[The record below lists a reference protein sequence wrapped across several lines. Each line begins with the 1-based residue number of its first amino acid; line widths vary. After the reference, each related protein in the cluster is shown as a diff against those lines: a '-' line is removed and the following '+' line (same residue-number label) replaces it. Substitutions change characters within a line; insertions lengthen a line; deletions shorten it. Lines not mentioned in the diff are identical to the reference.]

1 MPESDAVVQIISR
14 LGVDYS
20 QAIVSTRMLADAT
33 AQLDRQLRGLKI
45 TVADLARATNRDL
58 SAQLAQMAGGKVIY
72 DQYGRAIS
80 IVGTGIEDIARKT
93 KDATRVAREHIKTV
107 KDLEREYNVLGSQF
121 ERRVSWFVAGAGFFG
136 SLEAIRQAATT
147 ISEVEAGMTT
157 IARVTEDVTFNYKD
171 VRDQLLRMGVEYGMT
186 WDKVSDI
193 MTRWVQAGYSVS
205 ESLELTRTSLLA
217 LNTAELDANYATQ
230 GLIAIMA
237 QWGLT
242 ADQLLPTI
250 DKINKVAD
258 DFAVTSQDLVDG
270 LMRSSGAAKVLGLS
284 LDETIAIL
292 TVMREATGRT
302 GKEVGNALNSI
313 LSFMQRPIAIK
324 AFEAEGINIWAD
336 AAKTQFRSV
345 IEIFEEVAR
354 RWPQMGEASRDMFVQ
369 AAEQAGLYSEEL
381 AELAGLQKE
390 FNDLQQRD
398 ISQAMAGIY
407 RRNYLLALLQNWAKI
422 DQVLISME
430 KSLGYSM
437 RENER
442 TMQTLAKQWES
453 LKAVA
458 QELAVALGD
467 AGLLEQLKELV
478 EGAKD
483 AVTWFNELDPTLRK
497 LIFSFVELTVAMK
510 VLGAVF
516 KMAGISGMVSIFSGW
531 AVPIAAATTATRGM
545 ATTLTLLGTVAR
557 NVGLG
562 ISALFG
568 GPVAL
573 AIIAAGTALT
583 AFVSSAKDARKEHEE
598 FTRAMYDVQ
607 GKLEEYQQ
615 TLESAPEGS
624 EQYQNALKQQSDL
637 LQDIGIRYPELVK
650 KTNEYGKVV
659 EVDQEKISQ
668 LAKEYEKLSKSQK
681 KVVDSYKESMQASN
695 QRILELEKEAGRI
708 ESSANTLRDLV
719 NYYRNYQ
726 QVAGDSAE
734 KSKEMAKIEEG
745 IAAIIGTAGL
755 ERLKAAGF
763 TEKAVQQEIE
773 AIKKAAQAKRQE
785 VLEEKKRQIEMTK
798 NTIEETKKRIK
809 ALQAEIAA
817 LEAGTPLRWQQT
829 LKAWGEAFIK
839 TFPLPDPFLFM
850 ENYHAAL
857 DKMAQE
863 MESSLHKA
871 GKQLEEKLKELDD
884 LNKEYADTIAQQID
898 ETEKQ
903 NTAFANQEEILK
915 RLNDALEEHLHTVE
929 RMLKTYQDL
938 VAETEALLDIN
949 RAQYE
954 FYSREGAP
962 LEDRVKAVKLQAE
975 AIGLLLTKQD
985 DLHSLAEAN
994 RRALSDLK
1002 TAGVDLGKGIT
1013 ATASS
1018 IGKLSGSLEDYFIS
1032 ASRATGVSVDLLKAV
1047 AKVESGFNQAARSSA
1062 GAIGIMQLMPGTARG
1077 LGVDPYDLGQNIL
1090 GGAKY
1095 LQQALNAFNGN
1106 LQLALAAYNA
1116 GIGAVQRAIQKAGSE
1131 TWENVKKYLPKE
1143 TQAYVPKVLSNL
1155 GSVSGVVAGEQKI
1168 SDELQKEYERRQQ
1181 IQEQYADA
1189 TINMYQEIYR
1199 AQADWWRSQKEI
1211 SDLTISGLEYVRT
1224 MRQQQIDSLKNE
1236 IEYLTRDGA
1245 SQEELNRAYILNA
1258 RYIDLLNEKRTE
1270 LLNKIR
1276 AEQEFIAAIKQ
1287 EQASLNTSTKEG
1299 AYQYALYNK
1308 AIADASQ
1315 RIVELN
1321 REMIEL
1327 NRTMNEAI
1335 NMPYQHYFNNLMA
1348 WMQHMENIGRLT
1360 VAQQLEILKGIDLQR
1375 LALQDQWRVQEDIY
1389 RRRRQALQEEMDA
1402 IREAYDERMRQIE
1415 KEIEADQKRI
1425 EIKEKEI
1432 EAIEATTN
1440 AQIEAIK
1447 KLIEAL
1453 DIEDEQSN
1461 REEAERQHNQ
1471 KLAKLREEYQYH
1483 ALRTGLEHQRRMAE
1497 ILEEIA
1503 EEEHRW
1509 ELQKQEWARQDQ
1521 RKAYQQ
1527 QIEALREQAKAR
1539 QDAIRQEINDLQKAS
1554 DQKKKELQE
1563 YYDEIQRMFND
1574 AHLNMLASLS
1584 LYEDKYYDAV
1594 KRIMDKIRQAI
1605 EEGNIELIP
1614 GLLDEAK
1621 DTIDEAE
1628 ETERS
1633 RPREE
1638 PPTPPREPVAVFGPS
1653 DYTERGGRAYAWAK
1667 TIGNKLGLPVTWD
1680 AQKKIVTIGGKSFF
1694 PDFIEK
1700 DKAYLA
1706 LRTVGQAFGY
1716 DVDYTNKYVSF
1727 LPKAHTGAYVVES
1740 GIAELLKGER
1750 VLSPQL
1756 TVSFDRLANVLANFP
1771 NIPERISLMQQ
1782 GYGNLDRLA
1791 DRIIAAIE
1799 RRKGIHIERLFNA
1812 ETVELADRTDMEILS
1827 RELAR
1832 AVNMLQTARG

>member
-1 MPESDAVVQIISR
+1 M
-14 LGVDYS
+14 
-20 QAIVSTRMLADAT
+20 
-33 AQLDRQLRGLKI
+33 KI
-45 TVADLARATNRDL
+45 W
-58 SAQLAQMAGGKVIY
+58 
-72 DQYGRAIS
+72 S
-80 IVGTGIEDIARKT
+80 IGFRK
-93 KDATRVAREHIKTV
+93 EF
-107 KDLEREYNVLGSQF
+107 L
-121 ERRVSWFVAGAGFFG
+121 
-136 SLEAIRQAATT
+136 
-147 ISEVEAGMTT
+147 VE
-157 IARVTEDVTFNYKD
+157 
-171 VRDQLLRMGVEYGMT
+171 
-186 WDKVSDI
+186 
-193 MTRWVQAGYSVS
+193 
-205 ESLELTRTSLLA
+205 
-217 LNTAELDANYATQ
+217 
-230 GLIAIMA
+230 
-237 QWGLT
+237 
-242 ADQLLPTI
+242 
-250 DKINKVAD
+250 D

-270 LMRSSGAAKVLGLS
+270 LNRSSGAAKVLGLT

-345 IEIFEEVAR
+345 IEIFEEVAK

-453 LKAVA
+453 LKAAA

-598 FTRAMYDVQ
+598 LTRAMYDVQ

-615 TLESAPEGS
+615 TLESAPAGS

-637 LQDIGIRYPELVK
+637 LQDIGIRYPELIK
-650 KTNEYGKVV
+650 KIDEHGKVV
-659 EVDQEKISQ
+659 EVDREKISQ
-668 LAKEYEKLSKSQK
+668 LAKEYENLSRSQE
-681 KVVDSYKESMQASN
+681 KVADSYKESMQASN
-695 QRILELEKEAGRI
+695 QRIIELEKEAGRI
-708 ESSANTLRDLV
+708 ESSANTLQDLV
-719 NYYRNYQ
+719 RYYRDYQ
-726 QVAGDSAE
+726 NAAVSAAE

-763 TEKAVQQEIE
+763 TEKAVEQELA
-773 AIKKAAQAKRQE
+773 AIKKAAEAKRQA
-785 VLEEKKRQIEMTK
+785 VLQEKKNQIEMTK
-798 NTIEETKKRIK
+798 AAIEETKKRIE
-809 ALQAEIAA
+809 AIRAEIAA

-829 LKAWGEAFIK
+829 LRAWGEAFIK

-850 ENYHAAL
+850 ENYNAAL
-857 DKMAQE
+857 DKMAE
-863 MESSLHKA
+863 KMKGDVAEA
-871 GKQLEEKLKELDD
+871 GKQLEEQLKKLDE
-884 LNKEYADTIAQQID
+884 LNKEYADTIAQQ
-898 ETEKQ
+898 TSQAEKQ
-903 NTAFANQEEILK
+903 NVAFADQEEIMK
-915 RLNDALEEHLHTVE
+915 KLNDALEKHLHIVE

-954 FYSREGAP
+954 FYNRESAP
-962 LEDRVKAVKLQAE
+962 LEDRVKAIRLQAE
-975 AIGLLLTKQD
+975 AISLLLTKQD

-994 RRALSDLK
+994 RKSIQDF
-1002 TAGVDLGKGIT
+1002 AGTVRDLGT
-1013 ATASS
+1013 AFSGTAKAAQELTGELRKPSWMS
-1018 IGKLSGSLEDYFIS
+1018 ASDWEKVVAYASKYGTSPYLLAAIGKHETGWGTLGAGRQGYYLGVGVPDSGKLQSRYRGLDAQLEWAAKVAGILVGTKPTLEAIERMRVQPITGLKPGVY
-1032 ASRATGVSVDLLKAV
+1032 ATDPDWARKVWRHYLNILQEVGVS
-1047 AKVESGFNQAARSSA
+1047 E
-1062 GAIGIMQLMPGTARG
+1062 
-1077 LGVDPYDLGQNIL
+1077 
-1090 GGAKY
+1090 
-1095 LQQALNAFNGN
+1095 
-1106 LQLALAAYNA
+1106 
-1116 GIGAVQRAIQKAGSE
+1116 
-1131 TWENVKKYLPKE
+1131 EN
-1143 TQAYVPKVLSNL
+1143 
-1155 GSVSGVVAGEQKI
+1155 I
-1168 SDELQKEYERRQQ
+1168 SDELQKEYDRRQQ

-1189 TINMYQEIYR
+1189 TTNMYQEIYR

-1211 SDLTISGLEYVRT
+1211 SDLTISGLEFIRT
-1224 MRQQQIDSLKNE
+1224 KRQQQIDSLKNE
-1236 IEYLTRDGA
+1236 IDYLTRDGA

-1258 RYIDLLNEKRTE
+1258 QYISLLNEKRAE

-1276 AEQEFIAAIKQ
+1276 TEQEFIAAVKR
-1287 EQASLNTSTKEG
+1287 EQANLNTSTREG
-1299 AYQYALYNK
+1299 ALQYAVYNK

-1321 REMIEL
+1321 GELIEL

-1335 NMPYQHYFNNLMA
+1335 NMPYQHYFNNLMS

-1360 VAQQLEILKGIDLQR
+1360 VEQQLEILKSIDLQR

-1389 RRRRQALQEEMDA
+1389 RRRRQVLQDEMDA

-1415 KEIEADQKRI
+1415 KEIEAEQRRI
-1425 EIKEKEI
+1425 EEKE
-1432 EAIEATTN
+1432 
-1440 AQIEAIK
+1440 
-1447 KLIEAL
+1447 KLIEAINEETDAQIKALQALIDAL
-1453 DIEDEQSN
+1453 DVEDKQSD
-1461 REEAERQHNQ
+1461 REEAERQHNE
-1471 KLAKLREEYQYH
+1471 KLKKLQEELQYH
-1483 ALRTGLEHQRRMAE
+1483 QLRTGIEHQKA
-1497 ILEEIA
+1497 IADIQKQIA
-1503 EEEHRW
+1503 EEEHAW

-1521 RKAYQQ
+1521 REAYQR
-1527 QIEALREQAKAR
+1527 QIKALREQARAR
-1539 QDAIRQEINDLQKAS
+1539 QDAIRQEINDIKKAS
-1554 DQKKKELQE
+1554 DQKKKELQN
-1563 YYDEIQRMFND
+1563 YYDEIQRL
-1574 AHLNMLASLS
+1574 LNSKTLDMLASLS
-1584 LYEDKYYDAV
+1584 MTDEQWYQRGLEWMRKLAQGIRDGQTELPSGV
-1594 KRIMDKIRQAI
+1594 KEFI
-1605 EEGNIELIP
+1605 G
-1614 GLLDEAK
+1614 
-1621 DTIDEAE
+1621 EAE
-1628 ETERS
+1628 EAES
-1633 RPREE
+1633 RQPE
-1638 PPTPPREPVAVFGPS
+1638 PEIPAKPPVATFTAG
-1653 DYTERGGRAYAWAK
+1653 DYTIRNDRAYAWARL
-1667 TIGNKLGLPVTWD
+1667 IGERLGLPVEWD
-1680 AQKKIVTIGGKSFF
+1680 EKNWLVKIGGKGFS
-1694 PDFIEK
+1694 PDFIEN
-1700 DKAYLA
+1700 DRAYLG
-1706 LRTVGQAFGY
+1706 LRRVGEAFGY
-1716 DVDYTNKYVSF
+1716 IVEWANNVVKF
-1727 LPKAHTGAYVVES
+1727 LPKAHIGAYVRRS
-1740 GIAELLKGER
+1740 GVAELLQGER
-1750 VLSPQL
+1750 VLSPRL

-1771 NIPERISLMQQ
+1771 NIPDKISLMQQ

-1812 ETVELADRTDMEILS
+1812 ETVELTDRTDMEVFS

>member
-1 MPESDAVVQIISR
+1 MPENDVSVQIISR

-20 QAIVSTRMLADAT
+20 QAILSTRMLADVT
-33 AQLDRQLRGLKI
+33 AQLDRQLRGLKV
-45 TVADLARATNRDL
+45 TVADLARTANRDL

-72 DQYGRAIS
+72 DQYGKAIS
-80 IVGTGIEDIARKT
+80 IVGAGMDDITRKT
-93 KDATRVAREHIKTV
+93 RDATREVEKHRKTV

-147 ISEVEAGMTT
+147 ISQVEMGMTT
-157 IARVTEDVTFNYKD
+157 IARVTEDVSFNFKE

-193 MTRWVQAGYSVS
+193 MTRWVQAGHGVS
-205 ESLELTRTSLLA
+205 ESLELTRASLLA

-270 LMRSSGAAKVLGLS
+270 LMRSSGAAKVLGLT

-345 IEIFEEVAR
+345 IEIFEEVAK

-390 FNDLQQRD
+390 FNDIQQRD

-430 KSLGYSM
+430 KSLGYSIQ
-437 RENER
+437 ENER

-453 LKAVA
+453 LKAAA
-458 QELAVALGD
+458 QELAVAIGD
-467 AGLLEQLKELV
+467 AGLLNQLKELV

-531 AVPIAAATTATRGM
+531 AVPIAAATTATRGLT
-545 ATTLTLLGTVAR
+545 ATLTLLGTVAR
-557 NVGLG
+557 NIGLG
-562 ISALFG
+562 IAALFG

-573 AIIAAGTALT
+573 AIIAAGTAFT
-583 AFVSSAKDARKEHEE
+583 ALVSSAKDARKEHEE
-598 FTRAMYDVQ
+598 FARAMYDVQ
-607 GKLEEYQQ
+607 NKLEEYQQ

-624 EQYQNALKQQSDL
+624 EQYQNALKQQGEL
-637 LQDIGIRYPELVK
+637 LQDIGIRYPELIK
-650 KTNEYGKVV
+650 KIDEHGRVV
-659 EVDQEKISQ
+659 EVDREKISQ
-668 LAKEYEKLSKSQK
+668 LAKEYESLSKSQK
-681 KVVDSYKESMQASN
+681 KVGESYKESIQASN
-695 QRILELEKEAGRI
+695 QRILELEKEAGRM
-708 ESSANTLRDLV
+708 ESSANTLQDLV
-719 NYYRNYQ
+719 RYYRDYQ
-726 QVAGDSAE
+726 NAAVSAAE

-763 TEKAVQQEIE
+763 TEKAVEQELA
-773 AIKKAAQAKRQE
+773 AIKKAAEAKRQA
-785 VLEEKKRQIEMTK
+785 VLQEKKNQIELTK
-798 NTIEETKKRIK
+798 ETIEKTKDRIK

-817 LEAGTPLRWQQT
+817 LEAGRALNWKQSLEAWLQALLKSGLDPAYLIGIYEET
-829 LKAWGEAFIK
+829 LKKFANELKKEAA
-839 TFPLPDPFLFM
+839 
-850 ENYHAAL
+850 E
-857 DKMAQE
+857 
-863 MESSLHKA
+863 A
-871 GKQLEEKLKELDD
+871 GKELEDQLKKLDELSKD
-884 LNKEYADTIAQQID
+884 YADTIAQQ
-898 ETEKQ
+898 TEKTEEQ
-903 NTAFANQEEILK
+903 NDAYSDQEEALK
-915 RLNDALEEHLHTVE
+915 KLNDALEEHLHTVE

-954 FYSREGAP
+954 FYNREGAP
-962 LEDRVKAVKLQAE
+962 LEDRIKAVKLQAE
-975 AIGLLLTKQD
+975 QIGLLLTKQD
-985 DLHSLAEAN
+985 DLHELAEAN
-994 RRALSDLK
+994 RRAVKDLK
-1002 TAGVDLGKGIT
+1002 DANYDLAESNERVAQSYDKASKAMMTGLDIAQKLQKYGVPAKDARILVAIAGAESGYNPEAVGDSGT
-1013 ATASS
+1013 S
-1018 IGKLSGSLEDYFIS
+1018 IGLFQIHIPAHRKKLEQWTGSKDVKDWIEW
-1032 ASRATGVSVDLLKAV
+1032 LKNA
-1047 AKVESGFNQAARSSA
+1047 ENNIYAAAQVYKS
-1062 GAIGIMQLMPGTARG
+1062 QG
-1077 LGVDPYDLGQNIL
+1077 LGAWTTYRT
-1090 GGAKY
+1090 GAY
-1095 LQQALNAFNGN
+1095 
-1106 LQLALAAYNA
+1106 
-1116 GIGAVQRAIQKAGSE
+1116 
-1131 TWENVKKYLPKE
+1131 KKYL
-1143 TQAYVPKVLSNL
+1143 
-1155 GSVSGVVAGEQKI
+1155 SGVDTVEVVASEQEV

-1189 TINMYQEIYR
+1189 TTNMYQEIYR

-1211 SDLTISGLEYVRT
+1211 SDLTISGLEYVRA
-1224 MRQQQIDSLKNE
+1224 MRQQQIDSLRNE

-1258 RYIDLLNEKRTE
+1258 QYIDLLNEKKAE

-1276 AEQEFIAAIKQ
+1276 AEQEFIAAARR
-1287 EQASLNTSTKEG
+1287 EQANLNTSTKEG
-1299 AYQYALYNK
+1299 ALQYAMYNK
-1308 AIADASQ
+1308 AIADSSQ
-1315 RIVELN
+1315 RINELKG
-1321 REMIEL
+1321 ELYDL
-1327 NRTMNEAI
+1327 NRTLNEAI
-1335 NMPYQHYFNNLMA
+1335 NMPYQRYYNNLMS

-1360 VAQQLEILKGIDLQR
+1360 VEQQLEILKGIDLQK

-1389 RRRRQALQEEMDA
+1389 RRRRQALQEEMDN
-1402 IREAYDERMRQIE
+1402 IREAYNERMRQIE
-1415 KEIEADQKRI
+1415 EEIEAEEEATQKKI
-1425 EIKEKEI
+1425 ENKEKEI

-1440 AQIEAIK
+1440 SQIEAIQ
-1447 KLIEAL
+1447 KLIDAL
-1453 DIEDEQSN
+1453 DVEDEQSD

-1471 KLAKLREEYQYH
+1471 KIAKLREEYQYH
-1483 ALRTGLEHQRRMAE
+1483 ALRTGLEHQKRMAE
-1497 ILEEIA
+1497 ILQEIA
-1503 EEEHRW
+1503 EEEHAW

-1521 RKAYQQ
+1521 REAYQQ

-1539 QDAIRQEINDLQKAS
+1539 QDAIRQEIDDIKKAS
-1554 DQKKKELQE
+1554 DKKKKELQE
-1563 YYDEIQRMFND
+1563 YYDEVQQLLND
-1574 AHLNMLASLS
+1574 KTLDMLASLS
-1584 LYEDKYYDAV
+1584 MTDEQWYQRGLEWMRQLA
-1594 KRIMDKIRQAI
+1594 RGIRDGQTELPSGVRDFI
-1605 EEGNIELIP
+1605 E
-1614 GLLDEAK
+1614 
-1621 DTIDEAE
+1621 EAE
-1628 ETERS
+1628 EAERS

-1638 PPTPPREPVAVFGPS
+1638 PPAPPREPVATFGPS
-1653 DYTERGGRAYAWAK
+1653 DYMEKGGRAYAWAK
-1667 TIGNKLGLPVTWD
+1667 TIGDKLGLPVTWD

-1716 DVDYTNKYVSF
+1716 DVDYSNKYVSF

-1812 ETVELADRTDMEILS
+1812 ETVEFNDRTDMEILS